1 VVVLGRNALI
11 RGLTY
16 DPYTAFTGQTH
27 GMNNLIRDFRDHP
40 ESVGETYGQHWRS
53 AMSFAFA
60 LMGAA
65 LVCAIHAFVP
75 GLFKQTASRTIT
87 RLYRRM
93 VTHRHRGAA
102 DDAPEVGRRSRNR
115 HLPAA
120 S

>member
-1 VVVLGRNALI
+1 
-11 RGLTY
+11 
-16 DPYTAFTGQTH
+16 
-27 GMNNLIRDFRDHP
+27 MNTLIRDFRDHP

-53 AMSFAFA
+53 AMRFAFA
-60 LMGAA
+60 LLGAA

-75 GLFKQTASRTIT
+75 GLFKQTASRSIA
-87 RLYRRM
+87 RLYQRM

-102 DDAPEVGRRSRNR
+102 DGAAAAGQTSQNR